1 MDDPALDHE
10 LGFELLLVAALHE
23 EAERLLRD
31 RSEARPRTA
40 PLRPKSMPL
49 QRQYPDH
56 GVR

>member
-31 RSEARPRTA
+31 RSEARPRTV
-40 PLRPKSMPL
+40 PLRPASMPVR
-49 QRQYPDH
+49 RQHPDL
-56 GVR
+56 GAR